1 MELIFIL
8 SIILNLV
15 LGFAFYFRSA
25 INEIVRDWWKERG
38 KRKKEKKSLLHELHY
53 HLNLYPGCHFI
64 VMTHLAME
72 SMARTTEEVRQIKS
86 SYEKTGKMMEK
97 FVVFSNANELRFS
110 DDIRAGLRELREAA
124 SVMDVLEGDYSRIL
138 DISQRVHEISD
149 RLKGFVEQGLKRL

>member
-38 KRKKEKKSLLHELHY
+38 KRKKEKKSLLHELNN
-53 HLNLYPGCHFI
+53 HLNLYPGSHFMI
-64 VMTHLAME
+64 MTHLAME
-72 SMARTTEEVRQIKS
+72 IMAKTQEEVRQIKS
-86 SYEKTGKMMEK
+86 SIEKTQKVLEQ

-110 DDIRAGLRELREAA
+110 ADIRAGLRELREAA
-124 SVMDVLEGDYSRIL
+124 SVMDVLEGDFTRIL
-138 DISQRVHEISD
+138 AISQRVHDISD
-149 RLKGFVEQGLKRL
+149 RLKGLVEQELKRL